1 MMSSIVI
8 LMLGQ
13 IVLAQEPVIEGSH
26 VKKAADSFNELSD
39 ISRNISG
46 VLENATR
53 KGDMERVQCIR
64 ARQTSISA
72 LVDISKQSQLK
83 ITDSLSANN
92 LLKADSELRK
102 ISVALSKAK
111 QFAAEV
117 ESCLASQVSATDGS
131 EKTKIDINKTG
142 VSELL
147 EGDESQFGLNTIENE
162 VLSIDDN
169 SDVLTSSEET
179 PPPPPTSPY
188 E

>member
-1 MMSSIVI
+1 MSSII
-8 LMLGQ
+8 MLLVGH
-13 IVLAQEPVIEGSH
+13 IALAQEPILEGNH
-26 VKKAADSFNELSD
+26 TKRAADSFNELSD
-39 ISRNISG
+39 ISRNISN

-64 ARQTSISA
+64 SRQTSISA
-72 LVDISKQSQLK
+72 LVDISQQAKTNISN
-83 ITDSLSANN
+83 SLSSNN
-92 LLKADSELRK
+92 MLKADSELRK

-111 QFAAEV
+111 QFSAEV
-117 ESCLASQVSATDGS
+117 ESCLASQVSENDGS
-131 EKTKIDINKTG
+131 EKTKIDINKSAVTD
-142 VSELL
+142 LI

-169 SDVLTSSEET
+169 TDVLTSSEET

>member
-1 MMSSIVI
+1 MSSILI
-8 LMLGQ
+8 LILGQ
-13 IVLAQEPVIEGSH
+13 IAFAQEPTFEGSH
-26 VKKAADSFNELSD
+26 NKKAADSFNELSD

-46 VLENATR
+46 VLETATR
-53 KGDMERVQCIR
+53 KGDMERVQCIK

-72 LVDISKQSQLK
+72 LVDISKQAKVNISN
-83 ITDSLSANN
+83 SLSANN
-92 LLKADSELRK
+92 MLKADSELRK

-111 QFAAEV
+111 QFASEV
-117 ESCLASQVSATDGS
+117 ESCLASKVSATDGS

-142 VSELL
+142 VTELL

-169 SDVLTSSEET
+169 NDVLTSSEET

>member
-1 MMSSIVI
+1 MSMITMLI
-8 LMLGQ
+8 LGQ
-13 IVLAQEPVIEGSH
+13 IALAQEPVLEGNH
-26 VKKAADSFNELSD
+26 TKRATDSFNELSD

-46 VLENATR
+46 ILENATR

-72 LVDISKQSQLK
+72 LVDISKQAKSN
-83 ITDSLSANN
+83 ISNSLSSNN

-111 QFAAEV
+111 QFASEV
-117 ESCLASQVSATDGS
+117 ESCLASQVSETDGS
-131 EKTKIDINKTG
+131 EKTKIDINKTA
-142 VSELL
+142 VTELL

-169 SDVLTSSEET
+169 SDVFTSSEET